1 MKIWL
6 VGLSTMISLTACTQ
20 KAVDAGKSTK
30 KLSAPLDGQLP
41 GTKPDS
47 KPDNRPVQP
56 GDDVI
61 AIPTN
66 IAGAHLTCAVRK
78 EASDKSLESEI
89 GCLLVEKDGGKK
101 LASDAKL
108 SFSSSQPNLVTAE
121 LQSETSI
128 YHVIYHV
135 KGESRDA
142 ILQTTQTL
150 DAIALYSA
158 KPFITERI
166 AKVLKP
172 AIALDDYEAPIVRDQ
187 AIDKDEDGS
196 L

>member
-1 MKIWL
+1 MKKL
-6 VGLSTMISLTACTQ
+6 MLSLSAMTSLMACTQ
-20 KAVDAGKSTK
+20 KAADEGKSNK
-30 KLSAPLDGQLP
+30 RPSAPLSGQPP
-41 GTKPDS
+41 GEKPVS
-47 KPDNRPVQP
+47 PSDNRPIQP
-56 GDDVI
+56 GDDAI
-61 AIPTN
+61 AIPVN

-78 EASDKSLESEI
+78 EATDKSLESEI
-89 GCLLVEKDGGKK
+89 GCLLSEKEGGKK

-142 ILQTTQTL
+142 ILQTTQSL